1 MYEFSLEE
9 LKEKIA
15 AQLSIDEIVD
25 ILQLNVYDFVE
36 YLEGE
41 IENRRQEF
49 LSALGEVEV

>member
-41 IENRRQEF
+41 IENRRQES

>member
-1 MYEFSLEE
+1 MYEFTLKE

>member
-1 MYEFSLEE
+1 MYEISLEE